1 MSGGFRLEADGSA
14 MFFVK
19 VRSSLLLILVAAS
32 LACFPP
38 RAMAEQNSSNFSAV
52 LRSASELDYPPFSVV
67 RKDGTADGFSVDL
80 LKEVSRASG
89 LRISFKVAPWNRIK
103 QELAS
108 GKLDVLPLVAYS
120 AERDR
125 VFDFTAPYLQ
135 MHGTVFVR
143 KGNTAI
149 QTEADLM
156 DKEVLVM
163 RGDSAHEYATK
174 YRLSNKLIPVS
185 SFEEAMRLLSRGR
198 HDAVLIQQLAGLMLI
213 KKLGITN
220 VVDVKTF
227 RESSLKMSAKPLS
240 GFVQKFSF
248 AVREGEQELL
258 SRLNEGLA
266 IVIANG
272 TYDRLYDEWFGPV
285 LPAPKIPWT
294 AKLRYVLTFTLP
306 LLLILAMIGIWYL
319 EREVKR
325 KTAHLVAEIQERR
338 QIECNLMESER
349 VLRERESFLQTLIN
363 AIPIPVF
370 YKDVQG
376 RYLGGN
382 QAFASFFGQNKEDFI
397 GKTVLDI
404 LPKELAETYH
414 QKDQA
419 LLEAGGHQRFESRL
433 EIVSGKWRDVVFHKA
448 AFLDSQGKVGGLI
461 GVMQDMTQ
469 QKRLE
474 LQMQQAQ
481 KMEAIG
487 TLAGGIAHDFN
498 NMLSV
503 IMGNISYALDGLPK
517 LVPAN
522 EPSLGAS
529 PAGEW
534 DELLEVLSEAQAG
547 AKQAQSLTLQL
558 LTFAKGGA
566 PIKEA
571 TDLNRLVMEAAQF
584 VSRGAKSKCIFDL
597 AEDLWSVEVDKG
609 QINQAIQNLVI
620 NANQAMPQGGTITIK
635 SENIELAAGENPAL
649 EAGAYVKVTVAD
661 QGGGIS
667 DQHLER
673 IFEPFYSTKQTGS
686 GLGLATTYS
695 ILQRHGGHISAQSEL
710 GKGTVFQLCLPSN
723 RQTPTKL
730 ESRPPAVKHVGRG
743 KVLVMDDQTT
753 ILRMLSRMLTRMGY
767 EATGA
772 TDGAQT
778 IELFRQAH
786 QSQAPYDLVILDL
799 TIPGGIGGAE
809 TIGELLKI
817 DPKVKA
823 IVSSGYSNDP
833 VMANYRQY
841 GFSGVVAKPYVKDQL
856 AALLDTILG

>member
-1 MSGGFRLEADGSA
+1 

-19 VRSSLLLILVAAS
+19 FRSSLMLLLAA
-32 LACFPP
+32 ACLISFPP
-38 RAMAEQNSSNFSAV
+38 MGRAEQKSSNFSDV
-52 LRSASELDYPPFSVV
+52 LRSASELDYPPFAVV
-67 RKDGTADGFSVDL
+67 RKDGSADGFSVDL
-80 LKEVSRASG
+80 LKEVIRASG
-89 LRISFKVAPWNRIK
+89 LEISFTVAPWNQIK
-103 QELAS
+103 QQLAE

-120 AERDR
+120 AERDQ

-135 MHGTVFVR
+135 MHGTIFVR
-143 KGNTAI
+143 KGNTSI
-149 QTEADLM
+149 QTEADLK
-156 DKEVLVM
+156 DKELLVM
-163 RGDSAHEYATK
+163 RGDSAHEYAVK
-174 YRLSNKLIPVS
+174 NQLSDKLTLVS

-198 HDAVLIQQLAGLMLI
+198 HDALIIQQLAGLMLQ

-220 VVDVKTF
+220 LVDVSTF
-227 RESSLKMSAKPLS
+227 RESSLRMSAKPLS

-248 AVREGEQELL
+248 AVREGDRDLL
-258 SRLNEGLA
+258 GRLNEGLA
-266 IVIANG
+266 IVITNG

-285 LPAPKIPWT
+285 LPAPRIPWT
-294 AKLRYVLTFTLP
+294 AKVRYVLILTVPLM
-306 LLLILAMIGIWYL
+306 LLLAVIGIWYL

-325 KTAHLVAEIQERR
+325 KTEHLTAEINERR
-338 QIECNLMESER
+338 QIESDLMDSER
-349 VLRERESFLQTLIN
+349 VLREREGFLQTLIN

-382 QAFASFFGQNKEDFI
+382 QAFASFFGQAEENFI

-404 LPKELAETYH
+404 LPKELAEDYH
-414 QKDQA
+414 RKDQA
-419 LLEAGGHQRFESRL
+419 LLETGGHQRFESRL
-433 EIVSGKWRDVVFHKA
+433 EIPSGKWHDVVFDKA
-448 AFLDSQGKVGGLI
+448 VFMDSQGRVGGLI

-503 IMGNISYALDGLPK
+503 IMGNISFAQDEVLKVFSVNEASGGGG
-517 LVPAN
+517 PAR
-522 EPSLGAS
+522 
-529 PAGEW
+529 
-534 DELLEVLSEAQAG
+534 ELAEVLSEAQAG
-547 AKQAQSLTLQL
+547 AKQAQALTLQL

-571 TDLNRLVMEAAQF
+571 TDLKQLVMSAAQF
-584 VSRGAKSKCIFDL
+584 VCRGAKSKCTFDL
-597 AEDLWSVEVDKG
+597 SEDLWAVEVDKG

-620 NANQAMPQGGTITIK
+620 NANQAMPQGGTVAIK
-635 SENIELAAGENPAL
+635 SRNVEIGAGENPAL

-661 QGGGIS
+661 QGPGIPE
-667 DQHLER
+667 QHLAR
-673 IFEPFYSTKQTGS
+673 IFEPFYSTKPTGS

-695 ILQRHGGHISAQSEL
+695 ILQRHGGHIFVESEP
-710 GKGTVFQLCLPSN
+710 GKGTVFQLYLPST
-723 RQTPTKL
+723 RQAPTRL
-730 ESRPPAVKHVGRG
+730 ESPPVVNKHVGKG
-743 KVLVMDDQTT
+743 KVLIMDDQTT

-772 TDGAQT
+772 TDGAQA
-778 IELFRQAH
+778 IELFSQAH

-799 TIPGGIGGAE
+799 TIPGGLGGAE

-817 DPKVKA
+817 DPEVKA

-841 GFSGVVAKPYVKDQL
+841 GFSGVVAKPYAKDQL
-856 AALLDTILG
+856 ATLLDALLG